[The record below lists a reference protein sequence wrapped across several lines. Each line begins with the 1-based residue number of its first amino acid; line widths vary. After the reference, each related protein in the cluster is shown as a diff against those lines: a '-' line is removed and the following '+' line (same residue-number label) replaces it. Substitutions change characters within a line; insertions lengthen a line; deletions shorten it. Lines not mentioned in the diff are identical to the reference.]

1 MFYRIAVGVGLFLLG
16 FALGRGLRHPVTM
29 AGHSGTSRI
38 RDTLADEME
47 AAPERQ
53 APRTSETKSD
63 PGTH

>member
-1 MFYRIAVGVGLFLLG
+1 MFYRILVGAGLFLLG
-16 FALGRGLRHPVTM
+16 FALGRGLRHPVTT
-29 AGHSGTSRI
+29 AEYSGTSRI
-38 RDTLADEME
+38 RDTLAGELE